1 MRRTALIAGASAM
14 RLAAG
19 TAVAPGAS
27 GAGDAR
33 VTVSVSPRVA
43 ALIARMSLDEKL
55 SFVHGGT
62 DPRTLGKAGYIFGVP
77 RLGIPEL
84 RLTDG
89 PVGVRGNAHA
99 TAMPAP
105 VALASS
111 FDDRQARTFG
121 QVVGRDGRALGQD
134 VLLSPMTNIIRV
146 PYAGQKRVTA
156 PSARRRRR
164 HPLTARLE
172 TSAE

>member
-1 MRRTALIAGASAM
+1 MRRSGLIAGASAM
-14 RLAAG
+14 LLAAG

-33 VTVSVSPRVA
+33 GTGSASPRVA
-43 ALIARMSLDEKL
+43 TLIARMSLDEKL

-62 DPRTLGKAGYIFGVP
+62 DPRKLGQAGYIPGVP

-89 PVGVRGNAHA
+89 PAGVRVNAHA

-111 FDDRQARTFG
+111 FDDRLARTFG
-121 QVVGRDGRALGQD
+121 QVIGHDGR
-134 VLLSPMTNIIRV
+134 VR
-146 PYAGQKRVTA
+146 
-156 PSARRRRR
+156 SARTCCSPR
-164 HPLTARLE
+164 
-172 TSAE
+172 